1 MDLKLDWTIL
11 SYICLLDFV
20 CFVEGVKLEIA
31 DCPALSFVLVC

>member
-20 CFVEGVKLEIA
+20 CFVVKLEIA